1 MVQKPT
7 TVEQKALEA
16 SAYDFIY
23 KPAEKIPALVVNAF
37 PDLGRL
43 VALRFIEWA
52 QDNPEGVISLPTG
65 KSPEHFIL
73 WTQRILEQWDGKE
86 IQNLLKEYGIDP
98 GHKPDMRG
106 LHFVQIDEFYPI
118 NPEQQNSFNHYVRH
132 FYIDGFGL
140 DADKAL
146 LIDGSRI
153 GLRKNESLDDIWP
166 GDGEVD
172 LTLRYR
178 HARSTLEC
186 RQQEVLQAV
195 DAWCMDYEE
204 RIRALGGIGFF
215 LGGIGPDGHIAFN
228 IRGTDHHS
236 TTRLCP
242 LNYETQA
249 AAATDLGGIEVARKR
264 LAITIGLDTIT
275 ANPDCSAII
284 MAAGEAK
291 AGIVADAIEQKP
303 DIEYPATVLQ
313 KLPEARFYLTSGAAA
328 RLHERKRVDL
338 EMKEAL
344 EENDIDRILIHLA
357 NRAHRPLN
365 KMDCETVED
374 DPFGKI
380 LMQKIPENLSALTE
394 KVHDKL
400 EQNIARGMD
409 ARRDTRF
416 LHTEPHHDDIMLG
429 YFAHVV
435 RHFRQATNTHH
446 FTTLT
451 SGFTSVSNTFM
462 TNQLRK
468 LKHFLEDDEFKQL
481 AQEGYFEPEYAM
493 GRNRDVWQY
502 LDGVA
507 ANDQTMMGQG
517 MSRRTLRNLM
527 EVFEESQLDQIHGR
541 IEELLH
547 YLETQYPGKRDPEHI
562 QKIKGMSREWEAECL
577 WGYYGWK

>member
-1 MVQKPT
+1 MQEPSA
-7 TVEQKALEA
+7 VEQQALEA
-16 SAYDFIY
+16 SAYEFIY
-23 KPAEKIPALVVNAF
+23 KPVEKTPAIVVNAF
-37 PDLGRL
+37 PDLGKL
-43 VALRFIEWA
+43 VALRFVEWV
-52 QDNPEGVISLPTG
+52 QHNPEGVISLPTG

-73 WTQRILEQWDGKE
+73 WTQRILEQWE
-86 IQNLLKEYGIDP
+86 TQSIRELLVEYGIDAER
-98 GHKPDMRG
+98 KPSMRG

-132 FYIDGFGL
+132 FYIEGFDL
-140 DADKAL
+140 DPDKAL

-153 GLRKNESLDDIWP
+153 GLCENESLEDIWP

-178 HARSTLEC
+178 HARTTLER

-228 IRGTDHHS
+228 IRGSDHHS

-264 LAITIGLDTIT
+264 LAVTIGLDTIT
-275 ANPDCSAII
+275 ANPECVAII

-291 AGIVADAIEQKP
+291 AGVVADGIEKAP

-313 KLPEARFYLTSGAAA
+313 QLDNARFYLTSGAAA
-328 RLHERKRVDL
+328 RLRERRRVDL
-338 EMKEAL
+338 EGKDVL
-344 EENDIDRILIHLA
+344 EDKDIDEILIHVA
-357 NRAHRPLN
+357 NRAHKPLGSL
-365 KMDCETVED
+365 CAETVAND
-374 DPFGKI
+374 AFGKI
-380 LMQKIPENLSALTE
+380 LIDKTSEELSYLSGKIQ
-394 KVHDKL
+394 DKL
-400 EQNIARGMD
+400 ESHIARGMG

-416 LHTEPHHDDIMLG
+416 LHTEPHHDDVMLG

-435 RHFRQATNTHH
+435 RNFRQATNTHH
-446 FTTLT
+446 FATLT
-451 SGFTSVSNTFM
+451 SGFTSVSNAFM
-462 TNQLRK
+462 ARLLHKLLR
-468 LKHFLEDDEFKQL
+468 FLEEDEFQHL
-481 AQEGYFEPEYAM
+481 ANEGYFEPEYGM

-507 ANDQTMMGQG
+507 ANDQAMMDEG

-541 IEELLH
+541 VEELLH

-562 QKIKGMSREWEAECL
+562 QKLKGMSRE
-577 WGYYGWK
+577 